1 MARIATIVL
10 MLGMCLPET
19 LLAGV
24 VFEAGEIDSSAV
36 KPGAYVEII
45 YGKRERDP
53 VSGEWEKLDTVKGY
67 IKAID
72 AETLTIGERFWKKKI
87 ELERI
92 QKLTIPDADGEMDRL
107 RGIDLPFGSR
117 TLQTKIVLEA
127 GEIDS
132 SAVEVGAFVEVIYGK
147 GKRDAVSG
155 EWEGLN
161 KVKGYIKAVDAEY
174 LIISERFLEEQIA
187 LARVQKLTILD
198 AADREMDKLRQPTD
212 SLSVRMETRFRTGLM
227 FEAGY
232 FWGIRTEFLDFY
244 SSGYKTNKGLPLSAS
259 LYINPIFSGE
269 RLGRLGLRGTYQTVQ
284 IFPKFPEQELLQRFP
299 LVLEEDFRR
308 HRDRHISGFTFRLVS
323 ILLVYQRV
331 VHKSKRGVVL
341 VDVAGGIS
349 YESSS
354 YNSGGEQLESSANFP
369 YGSVGVAFLMPVH
382 SRVSLQASVRKGWL
396 VGYFPDPFISGMSLT
411 IGPLLE
417 F

>member
-24 VFEAGEIDSSAV
+24 VFEAGEIDSSTV

-117 TLQTKIVLEA
+117 TLQTKIILEA

-155 EWEGLN
+155 EWEGEK

-174 LIISERFLEEQIA
+174 LIIGERFLEEQIA
-187 LARVQKLTILD
+187 LVRVQKLTILD
-198 AADREMDKLRQPTD
+198 AADREMDKLRQPMD
-212 SLSVRMETRFRTGLM
+212 SLSVRMETKFRTGLM

-244 SSGYKTNKGLPLSAS
+244 SSGYKTKKGLPLSAS

-269 RLGRLGLRGTYQTVQ
+269 RHGRLGLRGTYQTVQ
-284 IFPKFPEQELLQRFP
+284 IFPKFPEEELLHRSP
-299 LVLEEDFRR
+299 LVLEENFRQY
-308 HRDRHISGFTFRLVS
+308 RDRHISGFTFRLVS

-349 YESSS
+349 YKSSS

>member
-24 VFEAGEIDSSAV
+24 VFEAGEIDSSTV

-92 QKLTIPDADGEMDRL
+92 QKLTIPDTDGEMGRL
-107 RGIDLPFGSR
+107 SGIDLPFGSR
-117 TLQTKIVLEA
+117 TLQTKIILGA
-127 GEIDS
+127 GEIDTS
-132 SAVEVGAFVEVIYGK
+132 TVEVGAYVEVIYGK

-155 EWEGLN
+155 EWEGEK
-161 KVKGYIKAVDAEY
+161 KVKGYVKAVDAEY
-174 LIISERFLEEQIA
+174 LIIGERFLEEQIA
-187 LARVQKLTILD
+187 LARVQKLIILD

-212 SLSVRMETRFRTGLM
+212 SLSVRTKNGHGIRLLFET
-227 FEAGY
+227 GY
-232 FWGIRTEFLDFY
+232 FTGVRTEFLDLYFGG
-244 SSGYKTNKGLPLSAS
+244 SIGKKGLPWSVS
-259 LYINPIFSGE
+259 LLFGDARRW
-269 RLGRLGLRGTYQTVQ
+269 RLALRGNYRKIQVFGRYTQA
-284 IFPKFPEQELLQRFP
+284 ELAERFP
-299 LVLEEDFRR
+299 LAPRSESIR
-308 HRDRHISGFTFRLVS
+308 HRDGVTYRLVS
-323 ILLVYQRV
+323 VLLAYQRV
-331 VHKSKRGVVL
+331 IYSSTRSVVL
-341 VDVAGGIS
+341 ADLAGGIAYRS
-349 YESSS
+349 SFFNNGGEPVESSR
-354 YNSGGEQLESSANFP
+354 NFLCWSA
-369 YGSVGVAFLMPVH
+369 GVAFLMPVH
-382 SRVSLQASVRKGWL
+382 SRVSLQASVRKDFL
-396 VGYFPDPFISGMSLT
+396 VGYFPDPFISGMSLA

>member
-1 MARIATIVL
+1 MARIAAIVW
-10 MLGMCLPET
+10 MLSVCMSET
-19 LLAGV
+19 LLAEV
-24 VFEAGEIDSSAV
+24 VFEAGEIDGSTV
-36 KPGAYVEII
+36 KPGAFVEII
-45 YGKRERDP
+45 YGRGEWDP
-53 VSGEWEKLDTVKGY
+53 VSEEWARLDTARGY
-67 IKAID
+67 IQAID
-72 AETLTIGERFWKKKI
+72 AETLTIGERFWKKEI
-87 ELERI
+87 ALDRI
-92 QKLTIPDADGEMDRL
+92 QRLTIPDAD
-107 RGIDLPFGSR
+107 RGI
-117 TLQTKIVLEA
+117 
-127 GEIDS
+127 
-132 SAVEVGAFVEVIYGK
+132 
-147 GKRDAVSG
+147 
-155 EWEGLN
+155 
-161 KVKGYIKAVDAEY
+161 
-174 LIISERFLEEQIA
+174 
-187 LARVQKLTILD
+187 
-198 AADREMDKLRQPTD
+198 DKLRQPMD

-227 FEAGY
+227 FETGY

-331 VHKSKRGVVL
+331 VYKSKRSVVL

-349 YESSS
+349 YQSSS
-354 YNSGGEQLESSANFP
+354 YNSGGEQLESPRNFP
-369 YGSVGVAFLMPVH
+369 CGSVGVAFLIPVH
-382 SRVSLQASVRKGWL
+382 SHISLQTSVRKGWL
-396 VGYFPDPFISGMSLT
+396 VGYFPDPFISGMSVA

>member
-1 MARIATIVL
+1 MVRIATVVL
-10 MLGMCLPET
+10 MLGMCMPEA
-19 LLAGV
+19 LLARV
-24 VFEAGEIDSSAV
+24 VFEAGEIDSSTI
-36 KPGAYVEII
+36 KPGAYVEVI
-45 YGKRERDP
+45 YGKGERDP

-72 AETLTIGERFWKKKI
+72 SETLTIGERFWKKEI
-87 ELERI
+87 PLERI
-92 QKLTIPDADGEMDRL
+92 QKLTIPDTDREMDSVS
-107 RGIDLPFGSR
+107 GIDSPFGSR
-117 TLQTKIVLEA
+117 TLQTEIVLEV

-132 SAVEVGAFVEVIYGK
+132 SAVAVGDFVEVIYGK
-147 GKRDAVSG
+147 GERDPVSG
-155 EWEGLN
+155 AWEKLDT
-161 KVKGYIKAVDAEY
+161 VKGYVKAVDAEY
-174 LIISERFLEEQIA
+174 LIVGERFLEEQIA
-187 LARVQKLTILD
+187 LEHVQKLIILD
-198 AADREMDKLRQPTD
+198 ADRGIDKLRQPTD
-212 SLSVRMETRFRTGLM
+212 SLSVKMETSFRTGLM

-232 FWGIRTEFLDFY
+232 FWGIRTKFLDFY

-269 RLGRLGLRGTYQTVQ
+269 RPGRLGLRGTYQTVQ

-299 LVLEEDFRR
+299 LVQEEDFRR

-331 VHKSKRGVVL
+331 VHKSKRSVVL

-349 YESSS
+349 YQSSS
-354 YNSGGEQLESSANFP
+354 YNSSGEQLESSRNFP
-369 YGSVGVAFLMPVH
+369 CGSVGVAFLIPVH
-382 SRVSLQASVRKGWL
+382 SRVGLQASVRKGWL
-396 VGYFPDPFISGMSLT
+396 VGYFPDPFISGMSVA

>member
-10 MLGMCLPET
+10 VLCVCMSET
-19 LLAGV
+19 SLAGV
-24 VFEAGEIDSSAV
+24 VFETGEVDSSTV
-36 KPGAYVEII
+36 KPGAYVEVIH
-45 YGKRERDP
+45 GKGERNP
-53 VSGEWEKLDTVKGY
+53 VSGKWEKLDTVKGY

-72 AETLTIGERFWKKKI
+72 SETLTIGERFWKKEI
-87 ELERI
+87 LLERI
-92 QKLTIPDADGEMDRL
+92 HKLMIPDTDREMDSVK
-107 RGIDLPFGSR
+107 GIDSPFGSR
-117 TLQTKIVLEA
+117 TLQKEIVLEA
-127 GEIDS
+127 DEIDIS
-132 SAVEVGAFVEVIYGK
+132 RVEVDDFVEVIYGK
-147 GKRDAVSG
+147 GERDSVSG
-155 EWEGLN
+155 EWEGVK
-161 KVKGYIKAVDAEY
+161 KVKGYVKAVDAEY
-174 LIISERFLEEQIA
+174 LIVGERFLEEQIA
-187 LARVQKLTILD
+187 LARVQKITILD
-198 AADREMDKLRQPTD
+198 ADRGIDKLSQPMD
-212 SLSVRMETRFRTGLM
+212 SLSVRMETGFRTGLM

-269 RLGRLGLRGTYQTVQ
+269 RHGRLGLRGTYQTVQ

-331 VHKSKRGVVL
+331 VHKSKRSVVL

-349 YESSS
+349 YQSSS
-354 YNSGGEQLESSANFP
+354 YNSGGEQLDSPKNFP
-369 YGSVGVAFLMPVH
+369 CGSVGIAFLMPVH

-396 VGYFPDPFISGMSLT
+396 VGYFPDPFISGMSVA

>member
-10 MLGMCLPET
+10 VLCMCMSET
-19 LLAGV
+19 SLAGV
-24 VFEAGEIDSSAV
+24 VFEAGEVDSSTV
-36 KPGAYVEII
+36 KPGAYVEVI
-45 YGKRERDP
+45 YGKGERDP

-72 AETLTIGERFWKKKI
+72 SETLTIGERFWKKKI
-87 ELERI
+87 PLERI
-92 QKLTIPDADGEMDRL
+92 QKLTIPDAD
-107 RGIDLPFGSR
+107 RGI
-117 TLQTKIVLEA
+117 
-127 GEIDS
+127 
-132 SAVEVGAFVEVIYGK
+132 
-147 GKRDAVSG
+147 
-155 EWEGLN
+155 
-161 KVKGYIKAVDAEY
+161 
-174 LIISERFLEEQIA
+174 
-187 LARVQKLTILD
+187 
-198 AADREMDKLRQPTD
+198 DKLRQPMD

-269 RLGRLGLRGTYQTVQ
+269 RHGRLGLRGTYQTVQ

-331 VHKSKRGVVL
+331 VHKSKRSVVL

-349 YESSS
+349 YQSSS
-354 YNSGGEQLESSANFP
+354 YNSGGEQLDSPRNFP
-369 YGSVGVAFLMPVH
+369 CGSVGVAFLMPVH

-396 VGYFPDPFISGMSLT
+396 VGYFPDPFISGMSVA

>member
-1 MARIATIVL
+1 M
-10 MLGMCLPET
+10 
-19 LLAGV
+19 
-24 VFEAGEIDSSAV
+24 
-36 KPGAYVEII
+36 
-45 YGKRERDP
+45 
-53 VSGEWEKLDTVKGY
+53 SGEWEKLDTVKGY

-72 AETLTIGERFWKKKI
+72 SETLTIGERFWKKEI
-87 ELERI
+87 LLERI
-92 QKLTIPDADGEMDRL
+92 QMLTIPDTDHEMDSVK
-107 RGIDLPFGSR
+107 GIDSPFGSR
-117 TLQTKIVLEA
+117 TLQTEIVLEV

-132 SAVEVGAFVEVIYGK
+132 STVEVGDFVEVIYGK
-147 GKRDAVSG
+147 GDPVSG
-155 EWEGLN
+155 EWEGVK
-161 KVKGYIKAVDAEY
+161 KVKGYVKAVDAEY
-174 LIISERFLEEQIA
+174 LIVGERFLEEQIA
-187 LARVQKLTILD
+187 LARVQKITILD
-198 AADREMDKLRQPTD
+198 DNRGIDKLSQPMD

-269 RLGRLGLRGTYQTVQ
+269 RQGRLGLRGTYQTVQ

-331 VHKSKRGVVL
+331 VHKSKRSVVL

-349 YESSS
+349 YQSSS
-354 YNSGGEQLESSANFP
+354 YNSGGEQLESPKNFP
-369 YGSVGVAFLMPVH
+369 CGSVGIAFLMPVH

-396 VGYFPDPFISGMSLT
+396 VGYFPDPFISGMSAA